1 MRPSTPRK
9 YTQNQLTK
17 LFFDLGLSKEYN
29 IRELKAKIWENPQNP
44 NSLRLTTTGWML
56 ANQIDMKN
64 YRFEIE
70 SMLTPKRLLQLER
83 VLAGPYFIKGKW
95 PVPKPNIAASRAFQA
110 EKPLNLY
117 VFDEQDSIMLGLYG
131 DLEKFL
137 DNQQDFQ

>member
-56 ANQIDMKN
+56 ANQIDMTHYK
-64 YRFEIE
+64 FEVAT
-70 SMLTPKRLLQLER
+70 MLTPKRLLQLER
-83 VLAGPYFIKGKW
+83 ILAGPYFIKGKW
-95 PVPKPNIAASRAFQA
+95 PLPRRQNTAPKPLS
-110 EKPLNLY
+110 LY

>member
-56 ANQIDMKN
+56 SNQIDMTHYK
-64 YRFEIE
+64 FEVAT
-70 SMLTPKRLLQLER
+70 MLTPKRLLQLER
-83 VLAGPYFIKGKW
+83 ILAGPYFIKGKW
-95 PVPKPNIAASRAFQA
+95 PLPRRQNTAPKPLS
-110 EKPLNLY
+110 LY